1 MAKNSFE
8 YVVAAMQLK
17 VTKSKPKR
25 PSKKTSRT
33 PDGNVRPSTKLTLIM
48 LVNHRNGKT
57 GQCNPSVQRLMHQTG
72 YSKRTILFELQALKE
87 LSILEW
93 QHGWGNAHAK
103 QSNRYTVNLRAIQS
117 RRDESAVDE
126 SAVGAD
132 ESALGAMKVHST
144 TDESAARAPLTSK
157 EPPILEHPRFEP
169 ARAPLFEKAFGSS
182 EAGARSH
189 LQQEESA
196 LYAPANESA
205 PGAPPTE
212 PFSGT
217 PTSQLVTMLPRADG
231 MKLYHK
237 YDKGAK
243 YDQHRAEIVAAL
255 LEYQKTQAV
264 QQ

>member
-8 YVVAAMQLK
+8 YVIAAMQLK

-25 PSKKTSRT
+25 SSTKTSRT

-57 GQCNPSVQRLMHQTG
+57 GQCNPSVQRLMDQTG

-103 QSNRYTVNLRAIQS
+103 QSNRYTVNLKEIQN
-117 RRDESAVDE
+117 RREESAVDE
-126 SAVGAD
+126 SALGED

-169 ARAPLFEKAFGSS
+169 ARLMPTSKKKAPPEAGSS
-182 EAGARSH
+182 SH

-196 LYAPANESA
+196 PDAPANESA
-205 PGAPPTE
+205 PGAHSYPNL
-212 PFSGT
+212 FW
-217 PTSQLVTMLPRADG
+217 D
-231 MKLYHK
+231 
-237 YDKGAK
+237 AK
-243 YDQHRAEIVAAL
+243 YPIHERWCHRLGTSNANASELAELKRRNGARLTPRQVEEAA
-255 LEYQKTQAV
+255 
-264 QQ
+264 